1 MFFYILG
8 LVTLVGI
15 LGVAGYTIFVTTRK
29 EGFIKS
35 NEYKVLQ
42 SPDTVVDELIKEL
55 IKMDKEHESE
65 EVLERRKKE
74 ILSTFIEL
82 HKSGSFCSHLTE
94 EEVVRF
100 VKRKLNYGD
109 LK

>member
-1 MFFYILG
+1 MKKL
-8 LVTLVGI
+8 LVTLIGI
-15 LGVAGYTIFVTTRK
+15 LGVAGYTILITTRK
-29 EGFIKS
+29 EGLIRS

-55 IKMDKEHESE
+55 IKMDKEHESD
-65 EVLERRKKE
+65 EVLETRKNE

-94 EEVVRF
+94 EEVIHF
-100 VKRKLNYGD
+100 VKHKLHIGD
-109 LK
+109 